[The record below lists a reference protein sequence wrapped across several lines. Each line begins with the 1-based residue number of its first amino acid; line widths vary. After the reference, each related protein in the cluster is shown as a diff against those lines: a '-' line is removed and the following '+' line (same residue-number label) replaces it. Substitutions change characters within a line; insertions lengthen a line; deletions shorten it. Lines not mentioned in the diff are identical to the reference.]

1 MLARRVIALSP
12 DKAFA
17 KQLGTALRA
26 AGGAVEVHQ
35 NLDGLGR
42 GELQAA
48 LVVVHIDGD
57 LAEAAE
63 QLAARLGG
71 DGRLIAILPRPDLN
85 RTIAIMGRSE
95 RIAGVLNAEHFK
107 SSDLTSMA
115 TRLLAGDIFGLEK
128 LVPWGTKIYSQLVG
142 DYQEKSLCIAQ
153 VSEFAELMGVRRK
166 YREAVEQVVDEMLMN
181 ALYDAPVD
189 DQGKQIF
196 AEIPTKTRI
205 SLRMEQKV
213 VVQYACDDRTFSVSV
228 RDSFGTLDRAT
239 VVRYIDKCL
248 HSEQQIDRKTGGA
261 GLGLYLMA
269 NSTSRMFF
277 NVLPGVATEAVCSFD
292 LDSPKVQLQK
302 LAFFNER
309 IDAAGRLAAG
319 PSRLLPAGVSHPVE
333 RRSGPRG
340 DRRDAP
346 AAQARSSG
354 GVVFAL
360 STAIILLL
368 VLIGLVAY
376 PRLRPPPTGGLTV
389 VTTPGA
395 TVEVDGKV
403 RGVAGENGR
412 LELDGLEAGRSYAV
426 TVSLEGHVASRA
438 LAAVEK
444 DGEAQIELPLV
455 AESAR
460 VMIDSDPPG
469 AKVRIDGGEELGTTP
484 LATTRFAPGSNVR
497 LVLSRRGYADETV
510 DLTIPGPGGEAQV
523 TRELDIA
530 PEVASILVTSEP
542 PGAQISI
549 DGRRQIAVTTP
560 TAEILVEA
568 GTAHTITFE
577 LEGHLP
583 ATVKVTPGRGARA
596 VPVSAKLVRALSVKV
611 TSNLDARITIDNVE
625 GCARRTTP
633 ATCVMKPGSY
643 ELELQTSKVTG
654 KITRQI
660 KVTDKDL
667 TIDVDLG
674 VVEAPDDAKLLV
686 NRKEVSKVALEAGKR
701 IVTVILADGTM
712 FKSEVRVDPKRSVKV
727 KIPE

>member
-35 NLDGLGR
+35 TLDGLGK
-42 GELQAA
+42 GELQAS
-48 LVVVHIDGD
+48 LVVVHVDGE
-57 LAEAAE
+57 LAGAVE
-63 QLAARLGG
+63 QLAPRLAS
-71 DGRLIAILPRPDLN
+71 DGRLIAILPKPDLA
-85 RTIAIMGRSE
+85 RTIAIMGISE
-95 RIAGVLNAEHFK
+95 RIAGVLNVEHFR
-107 SSDLTSMA
+107 SSDLASMA
-115 TRLLAGDIFGLEK
+115 TRILAGDIFGLEK

-166 YREAVEQVVDEMLMN
+166 YREAIEQVVDEMLMN

-269 NSTSRMFF
+269 NSTTRMFF
-277 NVLPGVATEAVCSFD
+277 NVLPGVATEAVCAFD

-302 LAFFNER
+302 LGFFYEK

-333 RRSGPRG
+333 RRQGPRG
-340 DRRDAP
+340 DRRDVP
-346 AAQARSSG
+346 AARSSA
-354 GVVFAL
+354 GVIAAL
-360 STAIILLL
+360 SSAIVLLL

-389 VTTPGA
+389 VTQPGA

-403 RGVAGENGR
+403 RGVAGEDG
-412 LELDGLEAGRSYAV
+412 LLVVDGLEAGRSYAV
-426 TVSLEGHVASRA
+426 TASLEGHVAARA
-438 LAAVEK
+438 LAAVEA
-444 DGEAQIELPLV
+444 ERAARVELPLA

-460 VMIDSDPPG
+460 ILIDSDPPG
-469 AKVRIDGGEELGTTP
+469 AMVAIEGGEGLGTTP
-484 LATTRFAPGSNVR
+484 LAIDRFAPGSKVR
-497 LVLSRRGYADETV
+497 LVLKKRGFEDEIL
-510 DLTIPGPGGEAQV
+510 DLTIPGPGGEALV
-523 TRELDIA
+523 TREL
-530 PEVASILVTSEP
+530 EVSAELASIVATSEP
-542 PGAQISI
+542 PGAQVSI
-549 DGRRQIAVTTP
+549 DGQRQVAVTTP
-560 TAEILVEA
+560 TAELLVE
-568 GTAHTITFE
+568 GGKPHRITFE
-577 LEGHLP
+577 LEGHVP
-583 ATVKVTPGRGARA
+583 STVRITPGRGARA
-596 VPVSAKLVRALSVKV
+596 VPVSATLIRGVTLSVR
-611 TSNLDARITIDNVE
+611 SNLDAKVTIAKVE
-625 GCARRTTP
+625 GCAGRDTP
-633 ATCVMKPGSY
+633 ASCVTRPGTY
-643 ELELQTSKVTG
+643 QIELETSKVAG
-654 KITRQI
+654 KITREV
-660 KVTDKDL
+660 KAVDKD
-667 TIDVDLG
+667 VEVAFQLG

-686 NRKEVSKVALEAGKR
+686 NRREVSKAAFEVGKQP
-701 IVTVILADGTM
+701 IVVMLADGTAI
-712 FKSEVRVDPKRSVKV
+712 KTTVRVDAKRTVKA
-727 KIPE
+727 KID

>member
-35 NLDGLGR
+35 SLDGLGK
-42 GELQAA
+42 GELQAS
-48 LVVVHIDGD
+48 LVVVHVDGE
-57 LAEAAE
+57 LQGAAE
-63 QLAARLGG
+63 QLAPRLGS
-71 DGRLIAILPRPDLN
+71 DGRLIAILPKPDLE
-85 RTIAIMGRSE
+85 RTIELMGKSE

-107 SSDLTSMA
+107 ANDLASMA
-115 TRLLAGDIFGLEK
+115 TRILAGDIFGLEK

-166 YREAVEQVVDEMLMN
+166 YREAIEQVVDEMLMN

-302 LAFFNER
+302 LAFFHER

-333 RRSGPRG
+333 RRSGTRG
-340 DRRDAP
+340 DRAP
-346 AAQARSSG
+346 TQVTRSSG
-354 GVVFAL
+354 AMVFAL
-360 STAIILLL
+360 STAIVLLL
-368 VLIGLVAY
+368 VLIGLVGY
-376 PRLRPPPTGGLTV
+376 PRLRPAPTGDLTV
-389 VTTPGA
+389 VTAPGA

-403 RGVAGENGR
+403 RGVTGEDGR
-412 LELDGLEAGRSYAV
+412 LTVEGLEAGRSYAV
-426 TVSLEGHVASRA
+426 TASLEGRVATRA
-438 LAAVEK
+438 VAAVEEGR
-444 DGEAQIELPLV
+444 DAQIELTLA

-469 AKVRIDGGEELGTTP
+469 AAVALESGETIGTTP
-484 LATTRFAPGSNVR
+484 VATTRFAPGSKVR
-497 LVLSRRGYADETV
+497 LVLSKRGFTDEVV
-510 DLTIPGPGGEAQV
+510 DLTVPGPGGEAQV
-523 TRELDIA
+523 TRELDVS
-530 PEVASILVTSEP
+530 PEVASIVATSEP
-542 PGAQISI
+542 PGASVSI
-549 DGRRQIAVTTP
+549 DGQKQVAVTTP
-560 TAEILVEA
+560 TAELLVEA
-568 GTAHTITFE
+568 GKPHTVLFE
-577 LEGHLP
+577 LDGHMP
-583 ATVKVTPGRGARA
+583 VAVKVTPGRGARQ
-596 VPVSAKLVRALSVKV
+596 VPVKATLIRAVTIKV
-611 TSNLDARITIDNVE
+611 TSNLDARVTIEKVV
-625 GCARRTTP
+625 GCEKKATP
-633 ATCVMKPGSY
+633 ATCVAKAGTY
-643 ELELQTSKVTG
+643 QLEIEPTKVAG
-654 KITRQI
+654 KVVRE
-660 KVTDKDL
+660 VTVGEKDL
-667 TIDVDLG
+667 TVKVDLG
-674 VVEAPDDAKLLV
+674 IVEAPEDAKLLV
-686 NRKEVSKVALEAGKR
+686 NRKEVSKVALEVGKR
-701 IVTVILADGTM
+701 VVTVILADGTM
-712 FKSEVRVDPKRSVKV
+712 MKSEVKVDAKKPVKA
-727 KIPE
+727 KIPD